1 MFFDLFQTYSDFFKN
16 VRECRNNS
24 KLVKRSYTF
33 ILANQNKTPKNN
45 PKNILIFRPYFP
57 KIVQVFEISINVQ
70 FLDVLTLDENFY
82 FRRELRRWSFVL
94 WIGTVLVYSARV
106 SLPVVSV
113 MVRDEFKWD
122 NNQLGKVMGSFSYG
136 YMMSQII
143 GGFLAD
149 RFGQGLNYSENSY
162 QFQLSRCRDMKFLMT
177 QL

>member
-1 MFFDLFQTYSDFFKN
+1 MFFDLSDFF
-16 VRECRNNS
+16 RRIRNFSKENAEITQNS
-24 KLVKRSYTF
+24 SKGHILSYWQ
-33 ILANQNKTPKNN
+33 IKTEVQRIIQR
-45 PKNILIFRPYFP
+45 NILIFRPYFP

-162 QFQLSRCRDMKFLMT
+162 QFQLSRCRDMKF
-177 QL
+177 